1 MHDSGWADFWH
12 SDEWATANKAI
23 WLGLEYNVE
32 NFLSGG
38 QLSNRREEADSS
50 GKTPDGVTSPG
61 ESKVNPETC
70 KNKVLARGYD
80 LEQWEFEV
88 MIDIDNHEQS

>member
-1 MHDSGWADFWH
+1 M
-12 SDEWATANKAI
+12 
-23 WLGLEYNVE
+23 
-32 NFLSGG
+32 SGG

-70 KNKVLARGYD
+70 KNKILARGYD
-80 LEQWEFEV
+80 LEQ
-88 MIDIDNHEQS
+88 

>member
-1 MHDSGWADFWH
+1 MEGSFLTGERRLTVLVKPSLEEDSN
-12 SDEWATANKAI
+12 E
-23 WLGLEYNVE
+23 
-32 NFLSGG
+32 
-38 QLSNRREEADSS
+38 SS

-80 LEQWEFEV
+80 LDEV